1 MSHKN
6 RKMLILLDKLHII
19 AVTFNQVV
27 RGSSPRCLMEKKMVK
42 TLGKSRVL
50 AIFRCVKI
58 TFSLCGFEHFGCLR
72 IVSKFSFE
80 IVMSQK
86 CLRNL

>member
-27 RGSSPRCLMEKKMVK
+27 RGSSPRCLMEKKMAE
-42 TLGKSRVL
+42 TLRKLRGS
-50 AIFRCVKI
+50 AIFAFKASVLLAMLHAQCRKG
-58 TFSLCGFEHFGCLR
+58 LCNHPLFQQLGDSNF
-72 IVSKFSFE
+72 
-80 IVMSQK
+80 
-86 CLRNL
+86 